1 MTKDMTE
8 GKPLQLILRFSIP
21 LIFGNLFQQ
30 MYNMADT
37 IIVGQTLGLEAL
49 TAVGSTNSLNF
60 LIIGFT
66 TGTCSGLAI
75 PVAQRFGAKDFRKMR
90 EFTAN
95 AAWLAIILAFVLTLL
110 TTTLCRVILE
120 AMHTP
125 ANIFQD
131 AYDYFFIICLG
142 IPFTFLYNTSSG
154 IIRSMGDSKTPF
166 YFLVLS
172 TILNIVLDLA
182 LILIFHM
189 GVAGAAWATIFS
201 QGVSGFACLIYMR
214 KKYEILRMTREEMR
228 PQLYCQKIL
237 LMDSIPMGLQFSIT
251 AIGSIMMQSAVNA
264 LDAVYVSAFAAA
276 TKVKQLAMCP
286 YDAIA
291 SACATFGGQN
301 MGAGKNERIA
311 KGLLSGI
318 FIGLIYSVFIGI
330 VLVTNGSTISWLFV
344 DRSETQ
350 VLDAV
355 QQFLTF
361 SGFFYWLLPILGCTR
376 MTIQGLGFGAVAI
389 FAGCSE
395 LAARGLMSL
404 FAIPAFG
411 YTAVCVT
418 DQTAWLAATIMV
430 VISFSRINRRLTGK
444 KRIKKRI

>member
-1 MTKDMTE
+1 
-8 GKPLQLILRFSIP
+8 
-21 LIFGNLFQQ
+21 
-30 MYNMADT
+30 
-37 IIVGQTLGLEAL
+37 
-49 TAVGSTNSLNF
+49 
-60 LIIGFT
+60 
-66 TGTCSGLAI
+66 
-75 PVAQRFGAKDFRKMR
+75 MR
-90 EFTAN
+90 QA
-95 AAWLAIILAFVLTLL
+95 
-110 TTTLCRVILE
+110 
-120 AMHTP
+120 
-125 ANIFQD
+125 
-131 AYDYFFIICLG
+131 
-142 IPFTFLYNTSSG
+142 
-154 IIRSMGDSKTPF
+154 
-166 YFLVLS
+166 
-172 TILNIVLDLA
+172 
-182 LILIFHM
+182 
-189 GVAGAAWATIFS
+189 
-201 QGVSGFACLIYMR
+201 
-214 KKYEILRMTREEMR
+214 EILRMTREEMR

-430 VISFSRINRRLTGK
+430 VIIFSRINRRLTGK

>member
-1 MTKDMTE
+1 
-8 GKPLQLILRFSIP
+8 
-21 LIFGNLFQQ
+21 
-30 MYNMADT
+30 
-37 IIVGQTLGLEAL
+37 
-49 TAVGSTNSLNF
+49 
-60 LIIGFT
+60 
-66 TGTCSGLAI
+66 
-75 PVAQRFGAKDFRKMR
+75 
-90 EFTAN
+90 
-95 AAWLAIILAFVLTLL
+95 
-110 TTTLCRVILE
+110 
-120 AMHTP
+120 
-125 ANIFQD
+125 
-131 AYDYFFIICLG
+131 
-142 IPFTFLYNTSSG
+142 
-154 IIRSMGDSKTPF
+154 MGDSKTPF

-430 VISFSRINRRLTGK
+430 VIIFSRINRRLTGK